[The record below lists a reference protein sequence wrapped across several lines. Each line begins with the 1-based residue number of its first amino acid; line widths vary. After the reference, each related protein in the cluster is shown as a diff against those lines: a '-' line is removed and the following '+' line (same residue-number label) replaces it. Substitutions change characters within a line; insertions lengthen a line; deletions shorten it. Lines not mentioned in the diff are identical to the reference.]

1 MIEKHKMERVKQ
13 PFGLDD
19 KLFEFTQNSEFE
31 RAHRNLMSYLTAR
44 PELQKETPEEL
55 YKQQLSI
62 KNNQQTGASQPDE
75 NASGGK
81 KKVGISSKEY

>member
-1 MIEKHKMERVKQ
+1 MERTKQ

-31 RAHRNLMSYLTAR
+31 RAHRNLISYLTAR

-55 YKQQLSI
+55 YKQLTI
-62 KNNQQTGASQPDE
+62 KNYQQIGLQPDE

-81 KKVGISSKEY
+81 KKVDVSSKEY

>member
-1 MIEKHKMERVKQ
+1 MIEKHKMERTKQ

-55 YKQQLSI
+55 FKQLTI

-81 KKVGISSKEY
+81 KKVDVSSKEY

>member
-1 MIEKHKMERVKQ
+1 MIEKHKMERTKQ

-31 RAHRNLMSYLTAR
+31 RAHRNLISYLTAR

-55 YKQQLSI
+55 YKQLTI
-62 KNNQQTGASQPDE
+62 KNYQQIGLQPDE

-81 KKVGISSKEY
+81 KKVNVSSKEY

>member
-1 MIEKHKMERVKQ
+1 MERTKQ

-31 RAHRNLMSYLTAR
+31 RAHRNLMSYLTVR

-55 YKQQLSI
+55 YKQLTI
-62 KNNQQTGASQPDE
+62 KNYQQTGASQPDE

-81 KKVGISSKEY
+81 KKVDVSSKEY